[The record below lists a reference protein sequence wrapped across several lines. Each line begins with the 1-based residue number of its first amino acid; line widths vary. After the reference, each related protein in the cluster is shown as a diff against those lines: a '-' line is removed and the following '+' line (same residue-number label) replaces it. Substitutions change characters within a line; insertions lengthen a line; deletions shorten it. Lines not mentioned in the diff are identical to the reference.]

1 MFKEVYLFEESSRTP
16 SVTYTSY
23 FELINI
29 SCFIFC
35 NKMVLKAHAVH
46 VISYGVKK

>member
-1 MFKEVYLFEESSRTP
+1 MFKGVYLFEESCRTP

-29 SCFIFC
+29 SCYIFC
-35 NKMVLKAHAVH
+35 NKIVLKAHAVR

>member
-23 FELINI
+23 FELINV
-29 SCFIFC
+29 SFYIFC
-35 NKMVLKAHAVH
+35 NKIVLKPHAVY

>member
-1 MFKEVYLFEESSRTP
+1 MFKGVYLFEESSQTP

-29 SCFIFC
+29 SCYIFC
-35 NKMVLKAHAVH
+35 NKIVPKAQAVH
-46 VISYGVKK
+46 VISCGVKK